1 MRLRYAVV
9 FERSPNNYGAY
20 VPDLPGCVS
29 VGDTWEEM
37 QEMIKEAIT
46 FHIEDMLDCGE
57 PLPEPQ
63 MSLTQAIDYH
73 NQPLPEDVKES
84 LAEFGEVGDTD
95 DPEYPP
101 RFGMVEVEISVPD
114 AWVIRWVPLM

>member
-1 MRLRYAVV
+1 MKQKYAVV

-46 FHIEDMLDCGE
+46 
-57 PLPEPQ
+57 
-63 MSLTQAIDYH
+63 
-73 NQPLPEDVKES
+73 
-84 LAEFGEVGDTD
+84 
-95 DPEYPP
+95 
-101 RFGMVEVEISVPD
+101 
-114 AWVIRWVPLM
+114 

>member
-1 MRLRYAVV
+1 MRLQFSVV

-37 QEMIKEAIT
+37 QAMIKEAIT
-46 FHIEDMLDCGE
+46 YHVEDMLECGE

-63 MSLTQAIDYH
+63 MSLAQAIAYH
-73 NQPLPEDVKES
+73 NQPLSEDVIQS
-84 LAEFGEVGDTD
+84 LAEFGEVADIN
-95 DPEYPP
+95 DPEFPP
-101 RFGMVEVEISVPD
+101 RFGMVEVEISVPESVE
-114 AWVIRWVPLM
+114 AV

>member
-1 MRLRYAVV
+1 MKQKYAVV

-46 FHIEDMLDCGE
+46 YHIEDMLECGE
-57 PLPEPQ
+57 PLPQPQ
-63 MSLTQAIDYH
+63 MSIEQAIAYH
-73 NQPLPEDVKES
+73 NQPLTECVKQS
-84 LAEFGEVGDTD
+84 LAEFGEVDDTN
-95 DPEYPP
+95 DPEFPP
-101 RFGMVEVEISVPD
+101 RFGMVEVEISVPHSVK
-114 AWVIRWVPLM
+114 AV

>member
-1 MRLRYAVV
+1 MKLKYAVV

-37 QEMIKEAIT
+37 QDMIKEAIT

-57 PLPEPQ
+57 TLPEPR

-84 LAEFGEVGDTD
+84 LAEFGEVDDSD
-95 DPEYPP
+95 DPEFPP
-101 RFGMVEVEISVPD
+101 RFGMVEVEISVPESVE
-114 AWVIRWVPLM
+114 AV